1 MSESFKFEH
10 IRHKPPAELTIAR
23 PFIIA
28 CSPLRTHANLST
40 IIRTAGCC
48 GITQV
53 IATGNAKVNPKIAR
67 DGTDNVTIT
76 AYRTLLP
83 ALKKLKLEGY
93 SLVGLEQTT
102 HSTPLADFSFPHRTV
117 LVIGSEREG
126 LNQETLDLL
135 DAVVEIP
142 VWGLPYSYNVATAT
156 SICMHS
162 YCAQYPAG

>member
-1 MSESFKFEH
+1 MSEPKRFEH
-10 IRHKPPAELTIAR
+10 IRHRPPTELTTPR
-23 PFIIA
+23 PFVIA

-48 GITQV
+48 GITKV

-67 DGTDNVTIT
+67 DGAENVTVT

-83 ALKKLKLEGY
+83 ALKKLKQDGY
-93 SLVGLEQTT
+93 QLVGLEQTSN
-102 HSTPLADFSFPHRTV
+102 STPLAEFAFPHMTA
-117 LVIGSEREG
+117 LVVGAEREG
-126 LNQETLDLL
+126 LNQDILGQL

-156 SICMHS
+156 SICIHA
-162 YCAQYPAG
+162 YCAQYPNG

>member
-1 MSESFKFEH
+1 MSNLPRFEH
-10 IRHKPPAELTIAR
+10 IRHRPPIELATPR
-23 PFIIA
+23 PLVIA

-67 DGTDNVTIT
+67 DGAENVTVT
-76 AYRTLLP
+76 AYRTLMP
-83 ALKKLKLEGY
+83 ALKKLKQDGY
-93 SLVGLEQTT
+93 QLVGLEQTT
-102 HSTPLADFSFPHRTV
+102 NSTPLAEFAFPHKTA
-117 LVIGSEREG
+117 LVVGSEREG
-126 LNQETLDLL
+126 LSQDILDLL

-156 SICMHS
+156 SICIHA
-162 YCAQYPAG
+162 YCTQYPNG

>member
-1 MSESFKFEH
+1 MSEYFRFEH
-10 IRHKPPAELTIAR
+10 IRHKPPATLITAR
-23 PFIIA
+23 PLVVA

-48 GITQV
+48 GVTKV

-67 DGTDNVTIT
+67 DGAENVEVT

-83 ALKKLKLEGY
+83 ALKKLKTEGY
-93 SLVGLEQTT
+93 QLIGLEQTT
-102 HSTPLADFSFPHRTV
+102 HSTPLGKFEFPHKCA

-156 SICMHS
+156 SICIHA
-162 YCAQYPAG
+162 YCAQYPEG

>member
-1 MSESFKFEH
+1 MSEPPKFEH
-10 IRHKPPAELTIAR
+10 IRHKPPAELTTVR
-23 PFIIA
+23 PLIIA

-67 DGTDNVTIT
+67 DGAENVTLS
-76 AYRTLLP
+76 AYRSLLP
-83 ALKKLKLEGY
+83 ILKKLKLDGY
-93 SLVGLEQTT
+93 KLVGLEQTT
-102 HSTPLADFSFPHRTV
+102 NSTPLADFKFPHKTA

-126 LNQETLDLL
+126 LNQDTLDLL
-135 DAVVEIP
+135 DAVVEIS

-156 SICMHS
+156 SICIHA
-162 YCAQYPAG
+162 YCAQYPTG